1 MSRNLSTVS
10 TLWIKLSCTFN
21 RYRFNFHIYIFFILK
36 GGGDVFAK
44 SVLYRAKEIYLSVYI
59 DTLGLHSITDKHAI
73 TAWLACNYR
82 THNWNLSLHLRFIR
96 SLSRCK
102 VWDAKGGKS
111 GSAFCKTHG
120 KLYIP
125 LFRLIQWC
133 DVPGRLLVHIYTD
146 LRTWYNNMSV

>member
-21 RYRFNFHIYIFFILK
+21 RYRFNFHLYIFFILK
-36 GGGDVFAK
+36 GGGMSLLKVF
-44 SVLYRAKEIYLSVYI
+44 SRAKEIYLSVYI

-133 DVPGRLLVHIYTD
+133 DVPGRLLVHLYTE